1 MRNLSSLALLVAA
14 WETFIQT
21 SSHSWYT
28 LWRAL
33 LGYNH
38 KIRVKLSN
46 ARLQSLQRSEKS
58 ALKWKSKTKCAR
70 RRERKKKWKP
80 TMNTKQIWEWRRLRG
95 FKKYGTNI
103 YMCVCMY
110 VCVCV
115 WRCNNLC
122 AQVCVWP
129 HVIQTCTM
137 CAMHVRTCP
146 SRASGGTYFGFG
158 FNCDGDGDGG
168 CGCAVNGNGDCDA
181 CRCIKLSMLIADAK
195 QRRQQRCRRCRC
207 RCLNTT

>member
-103 YMCVCMY
+103 YKY
-110 VCVCV
+110 VCVY
-115 WRCNNLC
+115 
-122 AQVCVWP
+122 VCMEV
-129 HVIQTCTM
+129 QQFM
-137 CAMHVRTCP
+137 
-146 SRASGGTYFGFG
+146 RASVRVATCNTNLY
-158 FNCDGDGDGG
+158 NVCH
-168 CGCAVNGNGDCDA
+168 A
-181 CRCIKLSMLIADAK
+181 CSYMPKPGKRRLLLWLWLQLRRRRRRRLRLRC
-195 QRRQQRCRRCRC
+195 QR
-207 RCLNTT
+207 